1 MPEQNSL
8 DLRALRVELER
19 QGAPW
24 RSVDTTIAMLDESDR
39 RRLLGVPL
47 PEPSEIERIE
57 ALGES
62 IAQVALT
69 AAPPASESTN
79 GHAVTGIGA
88 SFDARNVNGASYVSP
103 VRQQGGCGSCVAF
116 GCLATLETTAAFMRG
131 QPGLQLDLS
140 EQHLFFVLGQ
150 STSASCANGW
160 WPVHA
165 FTACKDTGVTF
176 ENYMPYQAGGGGT
189 LNADWPNR
197 LAKVTGFQT
206 LQGNI
211 AAMKQ
216 HIQTHGALSAC
227 FVVYQ
232 DFFSYGGGVYKHVS
246 GAAAGGHC
254 VSLIGFDDALGC
266 WIGKNSWGTGWGENG
281 FFKIAYGQVGIDTW
295 DVRGADSVQLR
306 FWVDALV
313 QGLYTNEQ
321 QDNAWAYLNNLGWA
335 RLAYGAPGANLS
347 MLTEL
352 TSSRLRK
359 AQVHAFHDYGQ
370 LTETY
375 VF

>member
-8 DLRALRVELER
+8 DLRSLRVELER

-39 RRLLGVPL
+39 RQLLGVPL

-57 ALGES
+57 ALGQS
-62 IAQVALT
+62 IAETAAT
-69 AAPPASESTN
+69 AAPESTN

-103 VRQQGGCGSCVAF
+103 VRNQGSCGSCVAF
-116 GCLATLETTAAFMRG
+116 GCVATLETTAAYMRG

-140 EQHLFFVLGQ
+140 EQHLFFVHGPA
-150 STSASCANGW
+150 TGASCANGW

-165 FTACKDTGVTF
+165 FTACKDKGVTF

-197 LAKVTGFQT
+197 LAKITGFQT
-206 LQGNI
+206 LHGNV

-216 HIQTHGALSAC
+216 HIQNCGSLSAC
-227 FVVYQ
+227 LVVYQ

-246 GAAAGGHC
+246 GAQAGGHC
-254 VSLIGFDDALGC
+254 ISLIGFDDAQGC

-281 FFKIAYGQVGIDTW
+281 FFKIAYGQCGIDTW

-306 FWVDALV
+306 LWVDALV
-313 QGLYTNEQ
+313 TGLYSNEQ
-321 QDNAWAYLNNLGWA
+321 ADNAHVYLDKLGWS
-335 RLAYGAPGANLS
+335 RLAYAAPGANQS

-352 TSSRLRK
+352 TSSRLRGT
-359 AQVHAFHDYGQ
+359 AVSAFHDSGQ
-370 LTETY
+370 IIETY
-375 VF
+375 V